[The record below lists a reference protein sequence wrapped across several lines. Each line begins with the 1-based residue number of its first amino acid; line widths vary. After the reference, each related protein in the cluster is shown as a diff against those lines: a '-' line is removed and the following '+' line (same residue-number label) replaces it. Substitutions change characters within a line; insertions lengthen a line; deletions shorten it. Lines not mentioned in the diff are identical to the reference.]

1 MAELDHPEQGL
12 ACVHVA
18 GTNGKGSTS
27 LMIAEILIAA
37 GYRVGRYSSPH
48 LHSYRE
54 RFTVNGEE
62 IEDQELWAYL
72 QETEK
77 HIEAML
83 KRGEEHPTEFEVLT
97 AVAFQYF
104 AGREVDVAVLEVGM
118 GGTYDSTN
126 VIKPLVAV
134 ITSVDFDHTSFL
146 GSTLAE
152 IAWNKAGIIKPGV
165 PVVTGILGAEANQ
178 VISARAAGLGAAVH
192 SSSDLHIITSAA
204 SSPEVQ
210 VVDIEG
216 AGWCLQGLKFSL
228 PGEYQ
233 LKNMAVAMMTINVL
247 QGMGFKIEA
256 HHVRRA
262 LARLRIPGRLE
273 IVSRQPLV
281 ILDAAH
287 NPHGARALADS
298 LEQLWPGRKR
308 VVVMG
313 VLDDKDRSGMIG
325 PLSRSTR
332 AVVVT
337 RPMGSRSS
345 QWHEV
350 TAEWQKHLPSAAI
363 LEREHIE
370 AAVGQGL
377 DLLEDG
383 EYLLIT
389 GSFYVLDKARR
400 LFVKN

>member
-1 MAELDHPEQGL
+1 
-12 ACVHVA
+12 
-18 GTNGKGSTS
+18 
-27 LMIAEILIAA
+27 MIAEILIAA
-37 GYRVGRYSSPH
+37 GYQVGRYSSPH

-62 IEDQELWAYL
+62 IEDQLLWSYI

-104 AGREVDVAVLEVGM
+104 AGCQVDVAVLEVGM

-126 VIKPLVAV
+126 VIKPLVSV
-134 ITSVDFDHTSFL
+134 ITSIDYDHTSFL
-146 GSTLAE
+146 GSTLAD

-165 PVVTGILGAEANQ
+165 PVVTGILGPEASN
-178 VISARAAGLGAAVH
+178 VISTRAASMGAAVW
-192 SSSDLHIITSAA
+192 SSSDLPIVTSAA
-204 SSPEVQ
+204 SSPESQ

-216 AGWCLQGLKFSL
+216 AGWCLPGLTFSL
-228 PGEYQ
+228 LGEYQ
-233 LKNMAVAMMTINVL
+233 LKNLAVAMLTINIL
-247 QGMGFKIEA
+247 KGMGFKIGA
-256 HHVRRA
+256 DHVRRA
-262 LARLRIPGRLE
+262 LGGIRIPGRLE

-298 LEQLWPGRKR
+298 LELLWPGRQR
-308 VVVMG
+308 IVVIG
-313 VLDDKDRSGMIG
+313 VLDDKDRPGMVR
-325 PLSRSTR
+325 PLMRSTR

-337 RPMGSRSS
+337 RPIGSRSS
-345 QWHEV
+345 QWQEV
-350 TAEWQKHLPSAAI
+350 SAEWQKYLSAAAI
-363 LEREHIE
+363 LEREHISD
-370 AAVGQGL
+370 AVGAGL
-377 DLLEDG
+377 ELLEDG

-389 GSFYVLDKARR
+389 GSFYVLDEARQF
-400 LFVKN
+400 FVKN